1 MPGTLSLPRA
11 RIGRAA
17 TNPDWYAEI
26 TACAR
31 SRTPSLAGTPLT
43 WDFAVSSPTPD
54 RPGSLAA
61 ATAVWVAVQAV
72 AVLLTGGRGLR
83 RRDA

>member
-1 MPGTLSLPRA
+1 MPGTLSLHRD

-17 TNPDWYAEI
+17 THPDSYAEI
-26 TACAR
+26 TDCAR

-43 WDFAVSSPTPD
+43 WDFTVPLPTPD
-54 RPGSLAA
+54 RAGDLASTTVRA
-61 ATAVWVAVQAV
+61 LVA
-72 AVLLTGGRGLR
+72 LLAGAGGLR